1 MERMILILTILCVA
15 TTSKSQQFQVRS
27 FKQLTNDISAY
38 IDTVR
43 DLNDEACALVKVVC
57 SQDFV
62 FSSPLGIVK
71 RKNETGEIWLYLP
84 QGSTLLTLKHPQWGV
99 LRDYQFLKPL
109 ESRMTYELVVDEPTE
124 TKMIPLTI
132 LTPPT
137 ITLVR
142 KDTLIVF
149 SPKQRHP
156 SKPFNYFLT
165 ATLSVTND
173 HPMAGFRMAVYKQ
186 HGIYLSIASD
196 LHSSPTISGETDNSS
211 SVPKDEFRTY
221 DTGRTH
227 SSRMMLVAGVI
238 HQINNKIITYEGGG
252 WGYHTVAWEQMDGR
266 WFENTDQSNKGWCAE
281 VGMGYLFKK
290 WILSIGAQTLKG
302 KEWGINIGIGRQ
314 L

>member
-1 MERMILILTILCVA
+1 MERMILILAILCA
-15 TTSKSQQFQVRS
+15 TTTSKAQQFQVKS

-57 SQDFV
+57 SQDFA

-99 LRDYQFLKPL
+99 LRDYQFFKPL
-109 ESRMTYELVVDEPTE
+109 ESRMTYELVVHEPTE

-137 ITLVR
+137 ISQVR
-142 KDTLIVF
+142 KDTIIFL
-149 SPKQRHP
+149 SPKPRHP
-156 SKPFNYFLT
+156 SKPFNYLLT
-165 ATLSVTND
+165 ATISVTSD
-173 HPMAGFRMAVYKQ
+173 HPMVGFRMAVLKQ
-186 HGIYLSIASD
+186 HGLYLSIASD
-196 LHSSPTISGETDNSS
+196 LHSSPTISGETDNTS
-211 SVPKDEFRTY
+211 SVPKDEYRTY

-227 SSRMMLVAGVI
+227 SARMMLVAGVI
-238 HQINNKIITYEGGG
+238 HQISNKIIVYEGGG
-252 WGYHTVAWEQMDGR
+252 WGYHTVTWEQMDSR
-266 WFENTDQSNKGWCAE
+266 WFENTDQSSKGWCAE
-281 VGMGYLFKK
+281 VGMGYFLKK
-290 WILSIGAQTLKG
+290 WIFTLGTQTLKG
-302 KEWGINIGIGRQ
+302 KEWGISIGIGRK

>member
-196 LHSSPTISGETDNSS
+196 LHSSPTISGETDNSIIRS
-211 SVPKDEFRTY
+211 SPMREGDGAIILSLGNRWMADGLKIQIKATK
-221 DTGRTH
+221 
-227 SSRMMLVAGVI
+227 AGVQKLVWAI
-238 HQINNKIITYEGGG
+238 FSRNGFFQ
-252 WGYHTVAWEQMDGR
+252 
-266 WFENTDQSNKGWCAE
+266 
-281 VGMGYLFKK
+281 
-290 WILSIGAQTLKG
+290 
-302 KEWGINIGIGRQ
+302 
-314 L
+314 

>member
-1 MERMILILTILCVA
+1 MILILTILCVA

-196 LHSSPTISGETDNSS
+196 LHSSPTISGETDTRKPEPEIFYLTAEKLGLHPEECAFVGDMFCNDIYGAHQAGMTP
-211 SVPKDEFRTY
+211 VWIWP
-221 DTGRTH
+221 H
-227 SSRMMLVAGVI
+227 SEHRYADVHVTQI
-238 HQINNKIITYEGGG
+238 H
-252 WGYHTVAWEQMDGR
+252 HLHDLL
-266 WFENTDQSNKGWCAE
+266 D
-281 VGMGYLFKK
+281 LFH
-290 WILSIGAQTLKG
+290 
-302 KEWGINIGIGRQ
+302 
-314 L
+314 